1 MVRLKHLKNKHNN
14 EKCVII
20 GGGPS
25 IQELINQNYPF
36 EKLKDNYI
44 IIGCNVSYKIL
55 QPHYL
60 LFLDRWFWNEF
71 HRELKE
77 LKNTIKLTPLKD
89 SKLKTP
95 LPEDVITVPTEC
107 IYYPLLKKD
116 AILCNNTGSAAL
128 SFAHYLNLKE
138 IYLFGIDTKV
148 QNDKYHFHDEYIN
161 KNKQPNDSAYK
172 KHYEN
177 LKYITKNLQDLY
189 KKNIYSCSSISSL
202 NQHIKYV
209 DPYSIL

>member
-1 MVRLKHLKNKHNN
+1 MVKLKHLKNKHNN
-14 EKCVII
+14 GKGIII

-25 IQELINQNYPF
+25 IKELVNRNYPF

-44 IIGCNVSYKIL
+44 IIGCNISYKIL

-71 HRELKE
+71 HFEIKL
-77 LKNTIKLTPLKD
+77 LKNITKITQLKNN
-89 SKLKTP
+89 KLKTS
-95 LPEDVITVPTEC
+95 LPENTIIIPTEY

-116 AILCNNTGSAAL
+116 SVFCNNTGSAAL

-148 QNDKYHFHDEYIN
+148 QNGNHHFHNEYIN
-161 KNKQPNDSAYK
+161 KNKYSSDSVFK

-177 LKYITKNLQDLY
+177 LKYIIKNLQEIY
-189 KKNIYSCSSISSL
+189 NKNIYSCSKISSL

-209 DPYSIL
+209 NPFSIL